1 MDFDTGTWNVWSLF
15 RFGALKEHMRQ
26 ILTNIVRIAAKRPD
40 GQAK

>member
-1 MDFDTGTWNVWSLF
+1 MDFVTGTWNVWSLF
-15 RFGALKEHMRQ
+15 RFGTMKEHMRQ